1 MLTHVV
7 DMDLLTVRKRPDRT
21 EGLPRSPVVGERRRA
36 R

>member
-21 EGLPRSPVVGERRRA
+21 EGIIPSYQAYRI
-36 R
+36 